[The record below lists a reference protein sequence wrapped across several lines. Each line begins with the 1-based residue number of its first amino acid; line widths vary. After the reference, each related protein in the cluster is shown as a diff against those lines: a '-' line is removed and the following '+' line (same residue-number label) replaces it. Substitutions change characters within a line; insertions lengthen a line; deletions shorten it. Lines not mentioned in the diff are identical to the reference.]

1 MINRAFSVCKKL
13 LFMLWLLVIAVLGAW
28 IAIEN
33 PQPFALSLPLIT
45 LPELSVGVYLCMVLA
60 LGVVL
65 GFLTSYLIVTSRL
78 YFASRQ
84 LKKANKQVDA
94 LSARSAN
101 KPLVAESSNNRSNK

>member
-1 MINRAFSVCKKL
+1 MISRVFSICKKL
-13 LFMLWLLVIAVLGAW
+13 LFVLWLLVIALLGAW

-33 PQPFALSLPLIT
+33 PQPLALSLPLMT
-45 LPELSVGVYLCMVLA
+45 LPELSVGVYLCAVLA

-65 GFLTSYLIVTSRL
+65 GFLTSYLVVTSRL

-94 LSARSAN
+94 LSTHLAGKKQLSDSLSSGSSA
-101 KPLVAESSNNRSNK
+101 